1 MATPPRPPF
10 ATMPSAPKTPDQPCR
25 QAVPAQ
31 HCAMVA
37 RTDVGRRRDNN
48 EDAVTIHPSAQ
59 PWPIAVLADG
69 MGGYN
74 AGEVASAMAISLVS
88 VALQSVA
95 TEAPAANTPQ
105 ARQELQQSLANALNL
120 ANAAILTAARETP
133 GCRGM
138 GTTIIAAALLPGLLM
153 LAHLG
158 DSRAYGWREGQLLRL
173 TRDHTWL
180 QEEIDA
186 GRLQDHEARQSGL
199 GHLLTQ
205 ALGVTPDVTP
215 DFNEWPLQPG
225 DRILLCSDGLT
236 DMLDDQ
242 AIAALFTQSSPLPVL
257 LTSLLAAANEAGG
270 NDNISA
276 ALIEIQASPPPA
288 ASTSLD

>member
-1 MATPPRPPF
+1 
-10 ATMPSAPKTPDQPCR
+10 
-25 QAVPAQ
+25 
-31 HCAMVA
+31 MVA

-95 TEAPAANTPQ
+95 TETPAANTPQ

-120 ANAAILTAARETP
+120 ANAAILTAAQKTP

-138 GTTIIAAALLPGLLM
+138 GTTIITAALLPGLLM

-186 GRLQDHEARQSGL
+186 GRIQDHEARQSGL

-276 ALIEIQASPPPA
+276 ALIEIQASPPPT

>member
-88 VALQSVA
+88 VALQSVT

-120 ANAAILTAARETP
+120 ANAA
-133 GCRGM
+133 
-138 GTTIIAAALLPGLLM
+138 
-153 LAHLG
+153 
-158 DSRAYGWREGQLLRL
+158 
-173 TRDHTWL
+173 
-180 QEEIDA
+180 
-186 GRLQDHEARQSGL
+186 
-199 GHLLTQ
+199 
-205 ALGVTPDVTP
+205 
-215 DFNEWPLQPG
+215 
-225 DRILLCSDGLT
+225 DRKS
-236 DMLDDQ
+236 
-242 AIAALFTQSSPLPVL
+242 VV
-257 LTSLLAAANEAGG
+257 
-270 NDNISA
+270 
-276 ALIEIQASPPPA
+276 
-288 ASTSLD
+288 